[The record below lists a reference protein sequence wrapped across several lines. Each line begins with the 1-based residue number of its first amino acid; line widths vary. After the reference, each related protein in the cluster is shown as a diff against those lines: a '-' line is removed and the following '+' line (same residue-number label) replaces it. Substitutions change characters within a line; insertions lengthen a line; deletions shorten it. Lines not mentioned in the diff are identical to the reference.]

1 MTLPDLPP
9 VDLSPERL
17 AHRLA
22 LQTRWCGATEKPFT
36 LAQHAALTYEAFL
49 RLAPARAGEA
59 IHALL
64 AAVPEALAGGLPT
77 PTMRRLAPR
86 APELRTALDALH
98 ADIAEAVRRRLGLA
112 SPSPEAVALIDAA
125 RIVASAIA
133 WRSAMPPGY
142 GPSPYGPPPARAAAI
157 PILPWPAAEDLVLHL
172 LHLELD
178 THARDSADHNALPSP
193 SAPAP
198 RGRGTTRSVVEG
210 APPAEDRNPHYDR
223 DGYCDNP
230 ARGY

>member
-1 MTLPDLPP
+1 MP
-9 VDLSPERL
+9 
-17 AHRLA
+17 
-22 LQTRWCGATEKPFT
+22 
-36 LAQHAALTYEAFL
+36 
-49 RLAPARAGEA
+49 
-59 IHALL
+59 
-64 AAVPEALAGGLPT
+64 
-77 PTMRRLAPR
+77 
-86 APELRTALDALH
+86 
-98 ADIAEAVRRRLGLA
+98 RRRAA
-112 SPSPEAVALIDAA
+112 S
-125 RIVASAIA
+125 
-133 WRSAMPPGY
+133 
-142 GPSPYGPPPARAAAI
+142 PPARAAAI